1 MILRFSEIIHLMCRR
16 FLSLYHGQ
24 LKQAWS
30 LQLFE
35 VSLHLQYEVSA
46 NFVNIQFQRDIG
58 RLIANANNVFTKMQL
73 RWTEIVRQ

>member
-35 VSLHLQYEVSA
+35 VCHYICSTKSLQIL
-46 NFVNIQFQRDIG
+46 
-58 RLIANANNVFTKMQL
+58 
-73 RWTEIVRQ
+73 